1 MDRVYHCQC
10 GRRFLTRNGYR
21 RHWAAEHGILSEP
34 RPLPWSKWVEEA
46 QARNEPAQSMYRPS
60 LTLPQDLIRRVDLVA
75 KHQGME
81 RSELVALMIE
91 SYMRSW
97 EPIPR

>member
-1 MDRVYHCQC
+1 MDQHSVLS
-10 GRRFLTRNGYR
+10 GRRKLTW
-21 RHWAAEHGILSEP
+21 HE
-34 RPLPWSKWVEEA
+34 WVEDA
-46 QARNEPAQSMYRPS
+46 QARQTPAVSMYRPS

-75 KHQGME
+75 KHQGLE

-97 EPIPR
+97 EPIP

>member
-1 MDRVYHCQC
+1 MTWH
-10 GRRFLTRNGYR
+10 
-21 RHWAAEHGILSEP
+21 E
-34 RPLPWSKWVEEA
+34 WVEDA
-46 QARNEPAQSMYRPS
+46 QARQTPAVSMYRPS

-75 KHQGME
+75 KHQGLE

-97 EPIPR
+97 EPIP